1 MNFSIVSGK
10 TVCARQSAAAAGL
23 NIFRPMPPHSFLTN
37 TMANTDSSAGIQS
50 GAVTGRPNAMSSP
63 VTAAEKSTTLRR
75 CRAIR
80 SQQNSAATANAI
92 PTAQSTAARAPKM

>member
-1 MNFSIVSGK
+1 
-10 TVCARQSAAAAGL
+10 
-23 NIFRPMPPHSFLTN
+23 
-37 TMANTDSSAGIQS
+37 MANTDSSAGIQS